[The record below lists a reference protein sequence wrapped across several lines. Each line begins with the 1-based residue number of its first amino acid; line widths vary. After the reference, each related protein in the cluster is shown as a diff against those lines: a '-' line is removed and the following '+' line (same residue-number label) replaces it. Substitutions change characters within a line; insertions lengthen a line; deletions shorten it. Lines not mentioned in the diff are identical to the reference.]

1 MSKYKER
8 LWRELVREHGA
19 ELAEISRPA
28 RHGRVARPRL
38 LAGTTVGLAGLGT
51 AIALLLSAASSSPA
65 FAVSQNH
72 DGTVRVVIWRID
84 ALHSVN
90 ARLAQLGFRARF
102 VQVAPGCAAPPPALL
117 AAALARKQVKADWV
131 KAKNGSL
138 TAKFDPKQ
146 IPAGRTLVMTAWRHG
161 QAIKVGP
168 GHIVVGATPNCVR
181 TFATAPGAVVR
192 MFGKGDVVHCVVAGP
207 LQPADNPPSTTT
219 DGVPATTT
227 GSVPTTT
234 TPSGVPATTTGGVP
248 TTTTP
253 GGVPATTTGSVPTTT
268 TGTGTPPPGAGPV
281 PHQVKAAACPPGA
294 TAKVLRAIDLARR
307 AAGQRH

>member
-19 ELAEISRPA
+19 ELARISRPA

-65 FAVSQNH
+65 FAVTQNH

-146 IPAGRTLVMTAWRHG
+146 IPLGRTLVVTAWRHG

-181 TFATAPGAVVR
+181 TFAAAPGGVVR
-192 MFGKGDVVHCVVAGP
+192 MYGKGDVVHCVVAGA
-207 LQPADNPPSTTT
+207 LQPADNPPS
-219 DGVPATTT
+219 DHDRRRAGDDHRQRSDDHDAKRRAGDDHRQRPDDDNEHRDAAP
-227 GSVPTTT
+227 GRW
-234 TPSGVPATTTGGVP
+234 PSNTRA
-248 TTTTP
+248 
-253 GGVPATTTGSVPTTT
+253 
-268 TGTGTPPPGAGPV
+268 PGAGV
-281 PHQVKAAACPPGA
+281 S
-294 TAKVLRAIDLARR
+294 
-307 AAGQRH
+307 AGGH